1 MVGVSGLD
9 VSENPLSVH
18 HWKMLFEVFASTGVR
33 IERMRFFGCPTMDD
47 EVVGILADYLEHLGF
62 ESLPLELHLSHCNI
76 TTKGF
81 CRLVDSIKA
90 NPAFPYIHPR
100 TEQPLPLYLRL
111 EKNYIDQAAI
121 ISYMETRTLQALKK
135 FGKRW
140 SVKPPQ
146 PDTKIRLLM
155 RGDGTCYQYRP
166 TAHCHPGAWIA

>member
-1 MVGVSGLD
+1 MIVGRPGALRVQARARLHSPIVAERLLQALRNILFQHSETGHMVGVSDLD

-121 ISYMETRTLQALKK
+121 ISYMETR
-135 FGKRW
+135 
-140 SVKPPQ
+140 
-146 PDTKIRLLM
+146 
-155 RGDGTCYQYRP
+155 
-166 TAHCHPGAWIA
+166 